1 MEPLNA
7 KRLHVLK
14 LCKKYR
20 PNEELDGVCQTPVN
34 KLHEQLQLE
43 KFDDNQPLG
52 EMNISQIVHYCYYR
66 GNAGTIGRIMAKPRL
81 MS

>member
-14 LCKKYR
+14 LCRKYR
-20 PNEELDGVCQTPVN
+20 PNEEPEGVCLIAVN
-34 KLHEQLQLE
+34 KLHEHLQLE
-43 KFDDNQPLG
+43 KFDDGQPLG
-52 EMNISQIVHYCYYR
+52 EMNISQIVHYCYYQA
-66 GNAGTIGRIMAKPRL
+66 NAGTIARIMAKPRN